1 MTTLLL
7 YLHLLSTAAWFGGGL
22 AAMTAGIAVRK
33 EPVPVRALT
42 FHLLG
47 RMYSQVIGPGA
58 LVSVLSG
65 LALTMTLGM
74 SAGLETLSGTGAVV
88 MQGAGLVAGLLVLF
102 LGWPLANKLTRIADK
117 ARDVLPPEF
126 NEARKQQAII
136 QSLAGILILVAFYGG
151 VISTG
156 R

>member
-7 YLHLLSTAAWFGGGL
+7 FLHLLSTAAWFGGGL

-47 RMYSQVIGPGA
+47 RVYSQVIAPGA
-58 LVSVLSG
+58 LLSVLSG
-65 LALTMTLGM
+65 LALTMTMGM
-74 SAGLETLSGTGAVV
+74 SVGLGVLSGTGKVV

-102 LGWPLANKLTRIADK
+102 LGWPLSNKLTRIADK
-117 ARDVLPPEF
+117 VRDVLPPEF
-126 NEARKQQAII
+126 EEARKQQAII
-136 QSLAGILILVAFYGG
+136 QSLAGILILVAYYGS
-151 VISTG
+151 VM
-156 R
+156 

>member
-7 YLHLLSTAAWFGGGL
+7 FLHLLSTAAWFGGGL

-47 RMYSQVIGPGA
+47 RMYSQLIAPGA

-65 LALTMTLGM
+65 LALTMTMGM
-74 SAGLETLSGTGAVV
+74 AQGLTSLSATGPVV

-102 LGWPLANKLTRIADK
+102 LGWPLSNKLTRIADK
-117 ARDVLPPEF
+117 VRDVLPPEF
-126 NEARKQQAII
+126 EEARKQQAII
-136 QSLAGILILVAFYGG
+136 QSLAGILILSAFLGAAFM
-151 VISTG
+151 

>member
-7 YLHLLSTAAWFGGGL
+7 YLHLLSTAAWFGGALARTTVAL
-22 AAMTAGIAVRK
+22 AARK

-47 RMYSQVIGPGA
+47 RLYSQIIGPGA
-58 LVSVLSG
+58 LVSVLTG
-65 LALTMTLGM
+65 LALTMTMGM
-74 SAGLETLSGTGAVV
+74 SEGLAALSGTGKVV

-117 ARDVLPPEF
+117 VRETLPPEF
-126 NEARKQQAII
+126 EEARKQQAVI
-136 QSLAGILILVAFYGG
+136 QSLAVILILVAFYAA
-151 VISTG
+151 VV
-156 R
+156 